1 MKKTTLFLLTAALL
15 LGLTACTNSTDET
28 SPEKGKRTI
37 EFRVT
42 NFQQVSLDEVTRA
55 TAATN
60 LAHLDMAV
68 YDAETNALVC
78 KTQMGKDDE
87 GYGSF
92 SATLDYGTYNVVLL
106 GYDGTHVADMT
117 DPTEICFNEDYVPN
131 FFYKALPLT
140 VSATSENTQNVVL
153 KRGVAAFRLKHEG
166 YIPTTLRT
174 ISVTG
179 IGGGDRFNA
188 LTGYAKNTRNRD
200 LNYNVASLAGGESFT
215 LTYFTFLPSEEATMN
230 FVIRATDTANKELQ
244 TRTFNDVPMKINQMS
259 IYSGQFFGS
268 GNQTLGFSLTLE
280 SDEWDEENQTF

>member
-1 MKKTTLFLLTAALL
+1 
-15 LGLTACTNSTDET
+15 
-28 SPEKGKRTI
+28 
-37 EFRVT
+37 
-42 NFQQVSLDEVTRA
+42 
-55 TAATN
+55 
-60 LAHLDMAV
+60 MAV

-106 GYDGTHVADMT
+106 GYDGKYTADMSKPT
-117 DPTEICFNEDYVPN
+117 DIGFDQNYVPN
-131 FFYKALPLT
+131 FFYKTLALT

-153 KRGVAAFRLKHEG
+153 KRGVAAFRLKDEG
-166 YIPTTLRT
+166 YIPTTLKT

-179 IGGGDRFNA
+179 TGGGYRFNA
-188 LTGYAKNTRNRD
+188 LTGFATQTAER
-200 LNYNVASLAGGESFT
+200 VANLDMSSVLGKTSFT
-215 LTYFTFLPSEEATMN
+215 LTTYTFLPSEEATMN